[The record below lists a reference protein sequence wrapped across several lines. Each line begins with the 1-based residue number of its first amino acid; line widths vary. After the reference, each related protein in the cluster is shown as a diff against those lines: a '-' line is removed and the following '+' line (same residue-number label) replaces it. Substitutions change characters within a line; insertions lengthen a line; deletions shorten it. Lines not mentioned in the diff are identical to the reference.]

1 MYLKFLVNFKLI
13 FIFNNIYYFDVTNE
27 RTVIYDKI
35 TLFLQNLINFY
46 EYYFDHGYIT
56 VLNKFNLNFESVT
69 QTIRYLVIFIFI
81 FMFICTFYTYLFNLF
96 LSYIVSLLFLLTFIS
111 TIVLY
116 NNYNLFFKINY
127 LNFLIDESFLNRNL
141 YVDSNYFLTNDSM
154 RGIEKFSDIT
164 SPWLVDFED
173 FGWGGEFGIQSIQKQ
188 IIERERRL
196 ILENM
201 YIDNSPNME
210 NTNTDRGR

>member
-127 LNFLIDESFLNRNL
+127 LNFLIDESF
-141 YVDSNYFLTNDSM
+141 
-154 RGIEKFSDIT
+154 
-164 SPWLVDFED
+164 
-173 FGWGGEFGIQSIQKQ
+173 
-188 IIERERRL
+188 
-196 ILENM
+196 
-201 YIDNSPNME
+201 
-210 NTNTDRGR
+210 